1 MTDDRFEK
9 QLRFIVE
16 IDKMKNI
23 FRKTLI
29 IDGTRR
35 ENDAEHSWHIAVMA
49 ILLSEYCKDKSVDVM
64 RAVKMALVHDLIEIY
79 AGDTFAYDEA
89 GNSTKEDRE
98 RDAADRLY
106 ALLPQEQGAELR
118 ALWEEFDAEI
128 TPDAR
133 YAAAMDHLQP
143 FIHNYMTDGHT
154 WREGKVTAAQ
164 VCKRME
170 IVRTET
176 PELWGFVERVIEEYT
191 KNGCIIAE

>member
-191 KNGCIIAE
+191 KKGCIIAE

>member
-23 FRKTLI
+23 FRKTLL

-89 GNSTKEDRE
+89 GNSTKEERE

>member
-89 GNSTKEDRE
+89 GNSTKEERE

>member
-89 GNSTKEDRE
+89 GNSTKEERE

-191 KNGCIIAE
+191 KKGCIIAE

>member
-1 MTDDRFEK
+1 MKDDRFEK

-89 GNSTKEDRE
+89 GNSTKEERE

-191 KNGCIIAE
+191 KKGCIIAE

>member
-49 ILLSEYCKDKSVDVM
+49 ILLSEYCKDKSVDIM

-89 GNSTKEDRE
+89 GNSTKEERE

-143 FIHNYMTDGHT
+143 FIHNYMTDG
-154 WREGKVTAAQ
+154 
-164 VCKRME
+164 
-170 IVRTET
+170 
-176 PELWGFVERVIEEYT
+176 
-191 KNGCIIAE
+191 